1 MNDTSTAQETATSC
15 PVDTTPGFDE
25 NGTDV
30 IRVNAIKTEVA
41 SYLADNDQYCPC
53 SVQWKQHLYTTTQPA
68 VFFVSQSISDAE
80 VRLRLHVTTNCETNA
95 FERLLL

>member
-53 SVQWKQHLYTTTQPA
+53 SVQ
-68 VFFVSQSISDAE
+68 
-80 VRLRLHVTTNCETNA
+80 
-95 FERLLL
+95 